1 VFILLYGVFVLQ
13 EQLTLP
19 VGTTLQDR
27 NGNSYVVERVLG
39 KGGFS
44 AVYLVKQQSEQQKTL
59 ALKEVI
65 GPTKQQRVQLAF
77 EAELLRRLEHRALPH
92 VYQIFEDVNLNRVY
106 MLMDYVQGK
115 DLEVLRREQPD
126 ARFSVA
132 FSLTLMAPIFDAI
145 SYLHSQDIP
154 IVHRDIKPSNIIVPN
169 GTTGAV
175 LVDFGLAKEF
185 VENKTTS
192 AFRYGTPGYAAPEQ
206 YNEGTNLR
214 TDIYALGATLYTLLT
229 GQIPPDALKRS
240 IEHRVKDPLM
250 PAHAICPVIPPSISH
265 VLGTAMN
272 LRSDE
277 RYASVD
283 EFWDELDKAANQPDE
298 TLKMRSIPITP
309 IPANHAA
316 QDAQQA
322 VKKQSPAPN
331 PNVAVA
337 ASSAPVQKRHK
348 KGMST
353 LLLGFLIL
361 LIIFL
366 GSLGAYVYA
375 FRGKYFAPTSVSQA
389 TSVPTR
395 PKASTPGLDL
405 NSFCP
410 QHATMAKL
418 NPGDFAPMAV
428 CYAGTIAQPNFANTA
443 GPSQGSPMFLW
454 AIHQTNGEI
463 SGMFLGLQSQT
474 DFQGTTSE
482 DGSKVQFSLFLSAS
496 RTYFIFEGTNYLGRM
511 TGNYTVENT
520 SHEQTGE
527 TGVFN
532 VQAYIP

>member
-1 VFILLYGVFVLQ
+1 VLQ

-19 VGTTLQDR
+19 VGTILQDHG
-27 NGNSYVVERVLG
+27 GNSYIVERVLG

-44 AVYLVKQQSEQQKTL
+44 AVYLVRQQNDQQKML

-77 EAELLRRLEHRALPH
+77 EAELLRRLEHQALPH
-92 VYQIFEDVNLNRVY
+92 VYQIFEDANLNRVY

-115 DLEVLRREQPD
+115 DLELLRREQPD
-126 ARFSVA
+126 SRFNVVFA
-132 FSLTLMAPIFDAI
+132 LTLMAPIFEAI
-145 SYLHSQDIP
+145 SYLHAQHTP

-169 GTTGAV
+169 GTTSAV

-240 IEHRVKDPLM
+240 IELQVKDPLM
-250 PAHAICPVIPPSISH
+250 PAHKICPAISPSISH
-265 VLGTAMN
+265 VLTTAMS

-309 IPANHAA
+309 IPAASA
-316 QDAQQA
+316 VDTTYSRQSAQQHTTSERVVSETVDA
-322 VKKQSPAPN
+322 N
-331 PNVAVA
+331 Y
-337 ASSAPVQKRHK
+337 ASSLPKRDK
-348 KGMST
+348 KGINRRAIIGM
-353 LLLGFLIL
+353 LIAVI
-361 LIIFL
+361 LIIAAIDGL
-366 GSLGAYVYA
+366 VLLKQRSEPLQAQHPV
-375 FRGKYFAPTSVSQA
+375 PTSVKTAAQTQPPPSNLA
-389 TSVPTR
+389 
-395 PKASTPGLDL
+395 A
-405 NSFCP
+405 FCP
-410 QHATMAKL
+410 QHASMTQL

-428 CYAGTIAQPNFANTA
+428 CYAGTIAQPNYANTA
-443 GPSQGSPMFLW
+443 GPSNGSPMFLW
-454 AIHQTNGEI
+454 AIHQTNGTI
-463 SGMFLGLQSQT
+463 SGMYTGLQSQAE
-474 DFQGTTSE
+474 FKGNTSE
-482 DGSKVQFSLFLSAS
+482 DGSKVHFSVFLPTSQ
-496 RTYFIFEGTNYLGRM
+496 RYFVFDGTNYLGRLN
-511 TGNYTVENT
+511 GSYVVENAN
-520 SHEQTGE
+520 HQQTGE
-527 TGVFN
+527 IGTFN
-532 VQAYIP
+532 VQGYVP

>member
-1 VFILLYGVFVLQ
+1 MLQ

-19 VGTTLQDR
+19 VGTILQDHG
-27 NGNSYVVERVLG
+27 GNCYIVDRVLG

-44 AVYLVKQQSEQQKTL
+44 AVYLVKQQNDQQKTL

-65 GPTKQQRVQLAF
+65 SPTKQQRVQLAF
-77 EAELLRRLEHRALPH
+77 EAELLRRLEHNALPH
-92 VYQIFEDVNLNRVY
+92 VYQIFEDANLNRVY

-126 ARFSVA
+126 SRFSVA
-132 FSLTLMAPIFDAI
+132 FSLTLMAPIFNAI

-169 GTTGAV
+169 GTTSAV

-185 VENKTTS
+185 VENRTTS

-240 IEHRVKDPLM
+240 IELRVKDPLQL
-250 PAHAICPVIPPSISH
+250 AHSICPSISPSISH
-265 VLGTAMN
+265 VLNTSMN

-277 RYASVD
+277 RYMSVD

-309 IPANHAA
+309 IPKASPISVA
-316 QDAQQA
+316 QNEQNAQQQG
-322 VKKQSPAPN
+322 KDIPAPTTSGFVRD
-331 PNVAVA
+331 PRI
-337 ASSAPVQKRHK
+337 QKRDK
-348 KGMST
+348 KGMPKIVTIVLS
-353 LLLGFLIL
+353 I
-361 LIIFL
+361 LIILAIGGIGLYTYFVSSPSQ
-366 GSLGAYVYA
+366 GQHHSISPGASA
-375 FRGKYFAPTSVSQA
+375 S
-389 TSVPTR
+389 
-395 PKASTPGLDL
+395 PKAATPSQ
-405 NSFCP
+405 NAFCP
-410 QHATMAKL
+410 QHASMAKL

-454 AIHQTNGEI
+454 AIHQTNGTI

-474 DFQGTTSE
+474 SFQGTISE
-482 DGSKVQFSLFLSAS
+482 DGSKVHFSLFLSAS
-496 RTYFIFEGTNYLGRM
+496 QTYFVFDGIDYLGRM
-511 TGNYTVENT
+511 TGNYVVENT
-520 SHEQTGE
+520 SHQQTGE
-527 TGVFN
+527 NGVFN